1 MTPPVEAEAANE
13 AAAEDNRILN
23 ALVGHTHTDLRR
35 LARQAAQSLLPS
47 TAAPHDEQVNCISAL
62 LEGRDVFAQMHTGF
76 GKSLTFQAA
85 AHVERGRTGAGC
97 GLVISPITALS
108 DNHVDNARAL
118 GLRAHAYH
126 TRMDPAEKMEGVR
139 AWQNG
144 ESDLYMVGP
153 EAIAQ
158 PTSAMI
164 RALQERPPAFVAID
178 ESHLIHMWG
187 LGFRPDYRNIRHN
200 LERILADGAAQVP
213 WIALS
218 ATVTDRIERDVV
230 QNLKLKNLY
239 RYKGSILRQ
248 NLRLR
253 LAAVNGADVA
263 EYPKV
268 LLPLIDHAEGPQIIY
283 AQYARDAERLSN
295 ALRNQWKRSVTRYH
309 AKERPH
315 EASPLRWQQETAD
328 EFRRGDA
335 QCMIATNAYGM
346 GIDLPFEVRSVT
358 CLGPPQS
365 LAELVQQLG
374 RAGRRGSESLCT
386 LLYSPELL
394 KKQTMLTEMSWPDPK
409 VLRDVL
415 VRKAEQEGDMWKV
428 FLPGVPR
435 DEQGRPRVNDVGNVL
450 SGGSKD
456 PGMNSAIGHLWGM
469 GLLELAPG
477 NYAPHQRYS
486 GKDFRVA
493 EGAFERVD
501 QALDLEYRTQR
512 NAAIADAEA
521 VHGFIDRVS
530 RGACAQEEL
539 LAAFNDPQQ
548 GSACEDLTV
557 LPCSSCDETH
567 TLAEASREATE
578 DFGRAAEWMA
588 PLAA

>member
-1 MTPPVEAEAANE
+1 MSPPDTVEATAVEAG
-13 AAAEDNRILN
+13 DRILN
-23 ALVGHTHTDLRR
+23 ALVGHTHNDLRK
-35 LARQAAQSLLPS
+35 LARQSAQALLPA
-47 TAAPHDEQVNCISAL
+47 TAAPHDEQVNCIAAL

-85 AHVERGRTGAGC
+85 AHIERGRTGAGC

-108 DNHVDNARAL
+108 DDHAANARGL

-126 TRMDPAEKMEGVR
+126 TRMDPQEKMDGVR

-144 ESDLYMVGP
+144 ESDLFMVGP
-153 EAIAQ
+153 EALAQ
-158 PTSAMI
+158 PTSTMI

-178 ESHLIHMWG
+178 ESHLVHMWG

-200 LERILADGAAQVP
+200 LERHLADGAAQVP

-230 QNLKLKNLY
+230 QNLKLTNMY
-239 RYKGSILRQ
+239 RYKGSILRE

-253 LAAVNGADVA
+253 LAAVSGADVA

-268 LLPLIDHAEGPQIIY
+268 LLPLIDHSEGPQIIY
-283 AQYARDAERLSN
+283 AQYARDAERLSRS
-295 ALRNQWKRSVTRYH
+295 LRNQWKRSVTRYH
-309 AKERPH
+309 AKERPN
-315 EASPLRWQQETAD
+315 ESSPMRWQQETAE
-328 EFRRGDA
+328 EFRSGKA
-335 QCMIATNAYGM
+335 ECMIATNAYGM
-346 GIDLPFEVRSVT
+346 GIDLPFEIRSVT

-386 LLYSPELL
+386 LLHSPELL
-394 KKQTMLTEMSWPDPK
+394 KKQRKLTEMSWPDPS
-409 VLRDVL
+409 VLHNVL
-415 VRKAEQEGDMWKV
+415 IRKAEQEGDMWKV

-435 DEQGRPRVNDVGNVL
+435 DEDGRPRVNDVGNVL
-450 SGGSKD
+450 PAGSKD

-469 GLLELAPG
+469 GLLELLPG
-477 NYAPHQRYS
+477 NYSPNHRYS

-493 EGAFERVD
+493 DGAFDRAER
-501 QALDLEYRTQR
+501 ALELDYRTQR
-512 NAAIADAEA
+512 QAAIADAEA
-521 VHGFIDRVS
+521 VRGFIDRVS

-548 GSACEDLTV
+548 GHACADLTV
-557 LPCSSCDETH
+557 LPCSSCDENH
-567 TLAEASREATE
+567 TLAEATCAATE